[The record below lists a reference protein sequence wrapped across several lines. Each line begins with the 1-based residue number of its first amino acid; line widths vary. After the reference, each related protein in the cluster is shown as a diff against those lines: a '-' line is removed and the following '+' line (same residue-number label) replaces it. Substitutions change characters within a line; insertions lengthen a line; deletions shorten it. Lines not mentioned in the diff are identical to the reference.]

1 MEPPAV
7 PQKPRPAVQVGV
19 FPSALCGG
27 RRPTGLHLLGAC
39 SAGTGRIRAE
49 LASWRRALF
58 KAF

>member
-19 FPSALCGG
+19 FPSALRGG
-27 RRPTGLHLLGAC
+27 RGPTGLHLPGAC